1 MVEIALRHAF
11 ADEPWKIGLL
21 SSADLHA
28 DNPPVIIVSLLEL
41 TDDTIVLGTRYPDDI
56 FRTTFDRLMG
66 IAVDEGRLKAN
77 VIPASELAR
86 VERFAA
92 KGAYQLPPPPPAKQ
106 LGIAAPSSPPSQT
119 AATTS
124 ASVDIDDMMG

>member
-1 MVEIALRHAF
+1 MVEIAVRHAF
-11 ADEPWKIGLL
+11 ADEPWKIGLV
-21 SSADLHA
+21 SSTDLHGS
-28 DNPPVIIVSLLEL
+28 DPPVIIVSLLEL

-56 FRTTFDRLMG
+56 FRTTFDRFMG

-106 LGIAAPSSPPSQT
+106 LAASSSPPSQT
-119 AATTS
+119 VATTS
-124 ASVDIDDMMG
+124 TSVDIDDMMG